1 MQEQR
6 YGEHYMLWSER
17 RFGGGRYK
25 MLCMTRLPSPFGGL
39 ARLRSK
45 S

>member
-6 YGEHYMLWSER
+6 YDEHYMLWSEG
-17 RFGGGRYK
+17 RFGGEGYK
-25 MLCMTRLPSPFGGL
+25 MLCMTRLPSPSEGL